1 MPVVT
6 RASNNNNDMEAM
18 QREIMEMVQQL
29 QKKTN
34 DTEMNITNFI
44 TIKCDTLE
52 ENVKHYINSVVFAY
66 IDNIVQH
73 TLPNVN
79 VSDCMSNEPK
89 SDIIVPASNQTG
101 NEQNSTENTNTPGE
115 VSVPD
120 HTDTENNRDGDART
134 TSVEESI
141 NSQDRQTGEDAL
153 IPSGLEPSNILH
165 RLPVHD
171 VYIGGTSPTTTEDG
185 LKMYLVKIGVTPS
198 SIMSVDYV
206 TGNDSQESAF
216 RVKICDTSIRDT
228 VYNKAKFK
236 QGIIVKPFRYY
247 LKSHSRN
254 VDQISHHSSATQPAS
269 TNQNTHTTTIDHS
282 RSRDSSQSQ
291 YSIRNDRRPRDSS
304 QLPNVSRSRDV
315 GRTHD
320 ARYSRDFSRSR
331 DSSWQRHSS
340 RRRIKSRRD
349 TAHTYKH
356 SRRYTNLHN
365 RRDTRTYN
373 DDQIEHTTHDI
384 LVNPRYPHRAYVQGP
399 TRYTA
404 PEHQHYPQQ
413 PNYDYLTER
422 QPKARDDSNRYERQ
436 HEPRDFNNRYERR
449 RELCDNSNRYERQHE
464 FRDHSSGGEQHCHT
478 GTTSNKCRPD
488 AYESEPGNRSEINQA
503 HYRQPQNGYCLQQ
516 QQISRP
522 CLNVY
527 ATPYTP
533 QQQPLYTNQWSTA
546 ALPTAGAL
554 QATSISTQQQPQ
566 QTVINSNQMQSTN
579 PASLQH

>member
-1 MPVVT
+1 MSIKFQT
-6 RASNNNNDMEAM
+6 
-18 QREIMEMVQQL
+18 ILQQHNLPL
-29 QKKTN
+29 Q
-34 DTEMNITNFI
+34 
-44 TIKCDTLE
+44 
-52 ENVKHYINSVVFAY
+52 
-66 IDNIVQH
+66 
-73 TLPNVN
+73 
-79 VSDCMSNEPK
+79 
-89 SDIIVPASNQTG
+89 
-101 NEQNSTENTNTPGE
+101 
-115 VSVPD
+115 
-120 HTDTENNRDGDART
+120 
-134 TSVEESI
+134 
-141 NSQDRQTGEDAL
+141 
-153 IPSGLEPSNILH
+153 
-165 RLPVHD
+165 
-171 VYIGGTSPTTTEDG
+171 
-185 LKMYLVKIGVTPS
+185 
-198 SIMSVDYV
+198 
-206 TGNDSQESAF
+206 
-216 RVKICDTSIRDT
+216 
-228 VYNKAKFK
+228 
-236 QGIIVKPFRYY
+236 
-247 LKSHSRN
+247 
-254 VDQISHHSSATQPAS
+254 
-269 TNQNTHTTTIDHS
+269 NQNTHTTTIDHS
-282 RSRDSSQSQ
+282 RSRDSSRSQ

-331 DSSWQRHSS
+331 DSIWQRHSS
-340 RRRIKSRRD
+340 RRRIRSRRD

-384 LVNPRYPHRAYVQGP
+384 LVNPRYRHRAYVQGP

-422 QPKARDDSNRYERQ
+422 QLKARDDSNRYERQ

-464 FRDHSSGGEQHCHT
+464 FRDHSSGGEQYCHT